1 MYKKL
6 EERLKEYELKH
17 GTDYVKSFNDFDKY
31 AMSFLKDDEEYV
43 SYRKNEKD
51 KLPYGI
57 VFKDKHNQEIYKDT
71 PYGIKKNILV
81 DMQNDG
87 LANLQ
92 DIKGYSFKNYQ
103 TQNKWQEDILKG
115 AKKFVDDPNRLWFYI
130 GGETG
135 AGKTHIC
142 TSIVFGLASKGLTSK
157 YISWTNFMAIVRN
170 DLNNAGEKINIVKKQ
185 PILYI
190 DDFFKTGKNFDVE
203 KVRDYD
209 TEIARDIIWYRYD
222 KNLPT
227 IISTEVTLQ
236 ELSKINDAMVG
247 RINENAK
254 GYIFQPLGKDKNWR
268 MKK

>member
-1 MYKKL
+1 MYEKL
-6 EERLKEYELKH
+6 TKRLKNYEEKH
-17 GTDYVKSFNDFDKY
+17 GIEYVQSFNEFDKY
-31 AMSFLKDDEEYV
+31 AMSFLKEDEEYV
-43 SYRKNEKD
+43 GYRKNDKD
-51 KLPYGI
+51 ALPYAI
-57 VFKDKHNQEIYKDT
+57 IFKDEYGQELYKHS

-92 DIKGYSFKNYQ
+92 EIKGYSFENYQ
-103 TQNKWQEDILKG
+103 TKNQWQKDILNG
-115 AKKFVDDPNRLWFYI
+115 AKRFVSDPERLWFYI

-157 YISWTNFMAIVRN
+157 YISWTNFMALLRN
-170 DLNNAGEKINIVKKQ
+170 DLNNAGERINIVKKQ

-190 DDFFKTGKNFDVE
+190 DDFFKTGKNFEVE

-209 TEIARDIIWYRYD
+209 SEIARDILWYRYD

-236 ELSKINDAMVG
+236 ELSRINDALVG

-254 GYIFQPLGKDKNWR
+254 GYVFQPLGKDKNWR
-268 MKK
+268 MK